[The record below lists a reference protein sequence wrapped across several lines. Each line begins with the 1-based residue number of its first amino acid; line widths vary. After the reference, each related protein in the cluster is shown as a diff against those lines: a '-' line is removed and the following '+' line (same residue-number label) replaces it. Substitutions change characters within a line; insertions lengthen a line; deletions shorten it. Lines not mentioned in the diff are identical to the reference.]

1 MIIKKCIGCGAILQ
15 DKEESQAGYIPHL
28 TEKSTLCKRCFRMK
42 HYNELPKIV
51 ASNEDYERVIDAV
64 VQRKA
69 LMVFIVD
76 IFSFKSTFHKL
87 MIERLR
93 NKDVILV
100 ANKIDLLP
108 KSTNLE
114 KIVEWISKEC
124 QKASF
129 RVLAIGIASAKKG
142 TYMDEFVQTID
153 LARRERDVYFVGCA
167 NVGKSS
173 IINALLKRTTSAEED
188 VIATSII
195 PGTTLKE
202 IRIPYFEDNRAL
214 VDTPGLINEKDVLNQ
229 LLPVSYKKIIPST
242 ELKPI
247 TYQITDGNSIFL
259 GGLAVLSFTCKKP
272 VSVTVY
278 ASRNLYLHRCKTSRK
293 DELLKTQIGILLCPP
308 TLEERDKLQY
318 EKKCFKI
325 NGKKDIW
332 FSSFGFVQIH
342 GETSIEIESISQT
355 EVYLTDAILGKDET
369 NRQKKIQ
376 K

>member
-1 MIIKKCIGCGAILQ
+1 MIIKKCIGCGATLQ
-15 DKEESQAGYIPHL
+15 DKEESKAGFIPNL
-28 TEKSTLCKRCFRMK
+28 TEESVLCRRCFRMK

-51 ASNEDYERVIDAV
+51 ASNADYEYVIDAV
-64 VQRKA
+64 VKRKA

-76 IFSFKSTFHKL
+76 IFSFKSTFHQL

-108 KSTNLE
+108 KSTNLV
-114 KIVEWISKEC
+114 KVVDWISKEC

-129 RVLAIGIASAKKG
+129 KVLAIGVASAKKG
-142 TYMDEFVQTID
+142 SFMDDFIETID
-153 LARRERDVYFVGCA
+153 LARRGRDVYFVGCA

-173 IINALLKRTTSAEED
+173 IINALLKRTTSREED

-202 IRIPYFEDNRAL
+202 IRIPYYEDNCAL
-214 VDTPGLINEKDVLNQ
+214 VDTPGLINERDVLNQ

-247 TYQITDGNSIFL
+247 TYQITDGNSIYL
-259 GGLAVLSFTCKKP
+259 GGLAVLSFTCSTV

-278 ASRNLYLHRCKTSRK
+278 ASRNLYIHRSKTSRK
-293 DELLKTQIGILLCPP
+293 EELLKKQTGILLCPP
-308 TLEERDKLQY
+308 TLEEKAKLAY
-318 EKKCFKI
+318 EKQEFI
-325 NGKKDIW
+325 IHGKKDIW
-332 FSSFGFVQIH
+332 FSSFGFVQIN
-342 GETSIEIESISQT
+342 GQARVEVESILGT
-355 EVYLTDAILGKDET
+355 EVYLTDAILGTD
-369 NRQKKIQ
+369 QKKR
-376 K
+376 